1 MAGSGFLSGREPD
14 SVRDHPFLRGRFRP
28 ASLIAGAR
36 SALSFD
42 LGREA
47 EFDALARR
55 NLDRCARTGIASRA
69 GGLVLHAEGS
79 QTGQGDSFLFAQGL
93 YRDADQSVHGLAG
106 FDFRDIGVE
115 GYRLDKQRF
124 VPGRRRSVWGG
135 SVSAGNKD
143 TKIPEK
149 SEIPSFVSD
158 AVRTFR
164 NKKTAGFGR
173 MENPCYFCLRKDGG
187 AVDRGG
193 LENR

>member
-1 MAGSGFLSGREPD
+1 MAF
-14 SVRDHPFLRGRFRP
+14 
-28 ASLIAGAR
+28 
-36 SALSFD
+36 
-42 LGREA
+42 
-47 EFDALARR
+47 
-55 NLDRCARTGIASRA
+55 CK
-69 GGLVLHAEGS
+69 
-79 QTGQGDSFLFAQGL
+79 
-93 YRDADQSVHGLAG
+93 Y
-106 FDFRDIGVE
+106 
-115 GYRLDKQRF
+115 
-124 VPGRRRSVWGG
+124 
-135 SVSAGNKD
+135 